1 MTITIDQVKK
11 VIKRIEQSANVD
23 SKFRTFDNLE
33 LAITEKCIGIYFNGF
48 KLGYVNDMESYNMI
62 RQAIKSRKE
71 RMLSNL
77 LEIL

>member
-1 MTITIDQVKK
+1 MTIAIEQVRKI
-11 VIKRIEQSANVD
+11 IKRIEQSTNVD
-23 SKFRTFDNLE
+23 NKFRTFDNLE

-48 KLGYVNDMESYNMI
+48 KLGYINDMESYNMI